1 MVAETSDV
9 HVLCAHTRPVDPAN
23 TQLGVA
29 KRVAGNIGYCLGLG
43 PKSATR
49 EVAGSAFCLLTRV
62 TPPAI
67 VCWIDRS
74 GVRSTRARTARPVGH
89 VVLIQPRRATRASL
103 AFVSP
108 ETGACRRRASSMK
121 TLEGHV
127 AVVTGGTFGVGRGIA
142 SALAH
147 CGARVFVTGRS
158 AHDGSIDERITG
170 IRCDH
175 RLDAEVTAAFE
186 RVAREAHGIDIL
198 VNNVWGGYERMVED
212 GAFTWTKPFW
222 EQPLWRWDAM
232 FGAGVRAHY
241 HASQLA
247 ARTMVAN
254 RRGLIVNIS
263 FWAAQKHIAN
273 VAYGVSKAATDKMT
287 ADMAIELR
295 PYGVTAVSLYPG
307 LVRTEKVMEAAAWL
321 DLTNSESPEFIGRAV
336 AALAGD
342 PDVMRHTG
350 TVLVAARL
358 AAEYG
363 FTDIDGKA
371 PRPLTLADV

>member
-1 MVAETSDV
+1 
-9 HVLCAHTRPVDPAN
+9 
-23 TQLGVA
+23 
-29 KRVAGNIGYCLGLG
+29 
-43 PKSATR
+43 
-49 EVAGSAFCLLTRV
+49 
-62 TPPAI
+62 
-67 VCWIDRS
+67 
-74 GVRSTRARTARPVGH
+74 
-89 VVLIQPRRATRASL
+89 
-103 AFVSP
+103 
-108 ETGACRRRASSMK
+108 MK
-121 TLEGHV
+121 THEGAV
-127 AVVTGGTFGVGRGIA
+127 AVVTGGSFGVGRGIA
-142 SALAH
+142 CALAR
-147 CGARVFVTGRS
+147 CGAQVFVTGRS
-158 AHDGSIDERITG
+158 MSDGARIDDHITG

-175 RLDAEVTAAFE
+175 RSDTEVTAAFE
-186 RVAREAHGIDIL
+186 RVARETRRLDIL
-198 VNNVWGGYERMVED
+198 VNSVWGGYERMVDD
-212 GAFTWTKPFW
+212 GAFTWGKPFW

-263 FWAAQKHIAN
+263 SWAAQKHIAN

-287 ADMAIELR
+287 ADMAVELR

-336 AALAGD
+336 AALAAD

-350 TVLVAARL
+350 TVLVAAGL
-358 AAEYG
+358 AIEYG
-363 FTDIDGKA
+363 FTDIDGKT